1 MSAGGIRD
9 AEATRRHVLSAARE
23 VLTEKGAALTI
34 QEGADRA
41 GVSKSGLL
49 HHFATKN
56 LLLTAVVEFYLDEIF
71 DAVTQLRK
79 DRSPGSFTRAYVR
92 ALCGEDPVVRNLFV
106 TFDDIADPLSA
117 VAGVDELYRSDTER
131 WNRCFLDDGLHP
143 DQLLLVRYA
152 AEGIAMAASSDEL
165 MESGALE
172 RAHLI
177 LSRLA
182 NSPMEPKDLW
192 ADGGRSGA

>member
-1 MSAGGIRD
+1 MSAGSTRD
-9 AEATRRHVLSAARE
+9 AEATRRHILVAARE
-23 VLTEKGAALTI
+23 ALAEKGTAVTI
-34 QEGADRA
+34 QEVADRA

-56 LLLTAVVEFYLDEIF
+56 ILLTAVVEFYLDEIF
-71 DAVTQLRK
+71 DAVTQRRE

-92 ALCGEDPVVRNLFV
+92 ALCGEDPGVRNLFV
-106 TFDDIADPLSA
+106 TFDDIADQLSSA
-117 VAGVDELYRSDTER
+117 PWVDELYRSDTER
-131 WNRCFLDDGLHP
+131 WNRHFLDDGLHF

-152 AEGIAMAASSDEL
+152 AEGIAMAASSEEL

-172 RAHLI
+172 RARLI

-182 NSPMEPKDLW
+182 NSPMEPTDLW
-192 ADGGRSGA
+192 SDGDASGT

>member
-1 MSAGGIRD
+1 MTAGSTRD
-9 AEATRRHVLSAARE
+9 AEATRRLVLSAARE
-23 VLTEKGAALTI
+23 ALAESGTAVTV
-34 QEGADRA
+34 QEVADRA

-56 LLLTAVVEFYLDEIF
+56 LLLIAVVEFYLDEIF

-92 ALCGEDPVVRNLFV
+92 ALCGEDPAVRNLFV
-106 TFDDIADPLSA
+106 TFDDIADQLSS
-117 VAGVDELYRSDTER
+117 VAGVDELYSSDTER
-131 WNRCFLDDGLHP
+131 WNTRFLDDGLHP

-192 ADGGRSGA
+192 SDRESSGA

>member
-1 MSAGGIRD
+1 MAGSTRD
-9 AEATRRHVLSAARE
+9 AEATRRLVLSAARE
-23 VLTEKGAALTI
+23 ALAESGTAVTV
-34 QEGADRA
+34 QEVADRA

-106 TFDDIADPLSA
+106 TFDDIADQLSS
-117 VAGVDELYRSDTER
+117 VLGVDELYRSDTER
-131 WNRCFLDDGLHP
+131 WNRGFLDDGLHP

-152 AEGIAMAASSDEL
+152 TEGIAMAASSDEL

-192 ADGGRSGA
+192 SDRESSGT